1 MISLAESISNK
12 RKSNSFSKWILLIG
26 GLILM
31 YLFVT
36 VAMPFLSHV
45 LGFNEMHQQ
54 IIDEDIHAGEWF
66 YVFVE
71 QIYEIVP
78 RMYNTMKYPPGMKKK
93 TLPGAWESFF
103 KEQSVLKGV
112 KHENA
117 RRSAIRCKL
126 SKYSRL

>member
-78 RMYNTMKYPPGMKKK
+78 RMYNTMKYPPGM
-93 TLPGAWESFF
+93 
-103 KEQSVLKGV
+103 
-112 KHENA
+112 
-117 RRSAIRCKL
+117 
-126 SKYSRL
+126 